1 MNVTLLQYTKNPER
15 AIALAARLCYS
26 DAGIEELKGRISATQ
41 TGKLVR
47 MLVRMGHHSALEH
60 ASFTFGVEGVSRS
73 LTHQLV
79 RHRLASYSQQSQRYV
94 KAEAFEYVI
103 PPAIESNPRLKNIF
117 NQTMSGIQKVY
128 NLFTRQGIAAEDAR
142 YVLPNATETKIIVTM
157 NARELLHFCLLR
169 CCNRAHWEI
178 HELADK
184 MLKHAKTI
192 ALAAF
197 ETAGPACVAGNCREG
212 RMSCGKTTEV
222 REKYRLL

>member
-1 MNVTLLQYTKNPER
+1 MNVTLLQHTKDPER

-26 DAGIEELKGRISATQ
+26 NVGIKELKDHISAPQ
-41 TGKLVR
+41 TGKLVQ

-94 KAEAFEYVI
+94 KAESFEYIV
-103 PPAIESNPRLKNIF
+103 PPEIKSDPALNKVFI
-117 NQTMSGIQKVY
+117 QTMNGIQKIY
-128 NLFTRQGIAAEDAR
+128 NLFTSKGIAAEDAR

-178 HELADK
+178 HQLADG
-184 MLKHAKTI
+184 MLKQAK
-192 ALAAF
+192 AVASNVF
-197 ETAGPACVAGNCREG
+197 ETAGPACVADKCHEG
-212 RMSCGKTTEV
+212 KMSCGKAAEV
-222 REKYRLL
+222 RRKYQLL